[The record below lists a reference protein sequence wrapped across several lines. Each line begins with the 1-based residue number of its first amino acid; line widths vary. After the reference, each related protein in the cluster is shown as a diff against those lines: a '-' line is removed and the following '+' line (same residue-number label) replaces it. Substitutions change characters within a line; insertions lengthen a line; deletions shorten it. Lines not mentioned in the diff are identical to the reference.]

1 MIPIKLQGIFSNN
14 MLFHTSP
21 AHYSRKF
28 GDKSLEE
35 SFRFFFMVTEIF
47 FFFFVHL
54 SNGANR
60 SFSFFVDNTFQHLQ
74 RISKCV
80 TFVG

>member
-47 FFFFVHL
+47 FFFLCISLMVQT
-54 SNGANR
+54 GA
-60 SFSFFVDNTFQHLQ
+60 FLFFFLLITPFNTF
-74 RISKCV
+74 REYRNV
-80 TFVG
+80 

>member
-14 MLFHTSP
+14 VLFHTSP

-47 FFFFVHL
+47 FLCISLMVQTGAFLFFF
-54 SNGANR
+54 
-60 SFSFFVDNTFQHLQ
+60 
-74 RISKCV
+74 C
-80 TFVG
+80 

>member
-47 FFFFVHL
+47 FFFVHL

-60 SFSFFVDNTFQHLQ
+60 SFSFLFLLITPFNTF
-74 RISKCV
+74 REYRNV
-80 TFVG
+80 